1 LTGEILTPTS
11 NSWITDALLGTRMTL
26 TEERDKAMLRKRLS
40 PRAEAGMALAT
51 TGGRPFPRTH
61 R

>member
-1 LTGEILTPTS
+1 MTGEILTPTS

-40 PRAEAGMALAT
+40 PRAEVGMALAT
-51 TGGRPFPRTH
+51 TGGRLFPRTH